1 MSFQALLFC
10 PDERTARVV
19 SQVLSDLDFKA
30 ECCSEPFV
38 AVKRLMAQRYDAIV
52 VECDN
57 EQNASLVLKSARNSQ
72 NNQNSLTV
80 AVVEGQAGVANAF
93 RIGANLVLTKPI
105 AVEQAKSTLRV
116 ARGLLRKAD
125 APRSAA
131 PATAPAAPIVAAAPL
146 PVSQPAKPGTLN
158 QVQSMMPPTLPAAPT
173 VSVTPSAS
181 AFLESEKEP
190 EMAPEAGEAALLESI
205 NHVTPAPAPST
216 AAADVPDMAEARPL
230 APVGLPPRPAIPPG
244 LPLNTP
250 VNTPVNT
257 PAHATSAAKASGST
271 GLAAAPAK
279 ELVRPAAPL
288 AAAPVQAKADDEI
301 LLADPSENVTY
312 PRREEPIAAPV
323 FGSYQEEAPQ
333 RSRKPLIAILVLV
346 LLAATGY
353 MGWTR
358 LKPRL
363 MAGKTAAA
371 AAPAP
376 APASA
381 PSPGPQ
387 SRPVDAQL
395 QPNPEITPDTTNAG
409 NAQPVAE
416 AKEPA
421 VENETNS
428 KPSAAKPA
436 YEPPEVVTIPTPQPT
451 APAPKPLQVKTE
463 LQRTQVAKPQE
474 PMPLPS
480 PNSVAANAQT
490 DLASIMRTPTVVPTV
505 APAQTV
511 RVSQGVSQGLLIRRV
526 QPVYPSQAMQM
537 RLQGTV
543 VLQAVINKQ
552 GVIKDVKAIS
562 GEPLL
567 SRAAID
573 AVKQWKYNPYYLNG
587 EPVDIQTQ
595 ISVVF
600 RLP

>member
-80 AVVEGQAGVANAF
+80 AVVEGQGGVANAF

-125 APRSAA
+125 APRSAT

-146 PVSQPAKPGTLN
+146 PVSQPAKPATLN
-158 QVQSMMPPTLPAAPT
+158 QAQTVMPPPLPVAPT
-173 VSVTPSAS
+173 VSVAPSAS

-205 NHVTPAPAPST
+205 NHVTPAPPPS
-216 AAADVPDMAEARPL
+216 AVSADVPELVEPRPI
-230 APVGLPPRPAIPPG
+230 APVGLPSRPAILPG
-244 LPLNTP
+244 LPL
-250 VNTPVNT
+250 NT
-257 PAHATSAAKASGST
+257 PAHATSAAKASSGA
-271 GLAAAPAK
+271 GIAAAPAK
-279 ELVRPAAPL
+279 ELVRPAAPPI
-288 AAAPVQAKADDEI
+288 ASPIQAKAEDEI

-312 PRREEPIAAPV
+312 PRREEPVAAPV
-323 FGSYQEEAPQ
+323 FRAYQEEAPQ
-333 RSRKPLIAILVLV
+333 RSRKPLVAILVLV

-363 MAGKTAAA
+363 MAVKTAAA

-376 APASA
+376 APASV

-409 NAQPVAE
+409 NPQPGAE

-436 YEPPEVVTIPTPQPT
+436 YEPPEVVTIPAPQPT

-463 LQRTQVAKPQE
+463 LQRAQVAKPQE

>member
-80 AVVEGQAGVANAF
+80 AVVEGQGGVANAF

-125 APRSAA
+125 APRTAS
-131 PATAPAAPIVAAAPL
+131 PATPPAAPIVAAAPL
-146 PVSQPAKPGTLN
+146 PVSQPAKPATLN
-158 QVQSMMPPTLPAAPT
+158 QVQTVMPPPLPVAPT
-173 VSVTPSAS
+173 VSVAPSAS

-205 NHVTPAPAPST
+205 NHVTPAPPPSAAP
-216 AAADVPDMAEARPL
+216 ADVPELVEPRPI
-230 APVGLPPRPAIPPG
+230 APVGLPSRPAILPG
-244 LPLNTP
+244 LPLNAP
-250 VNTPVNT
+250 S
-257 PAHATSAAKASGST
+257 HATSAAKASSGA
-271 GLAAAPAK
+271 GVAAAPAK
-279 ELVRPAAPL
+279 ELVRPPAPL
-288 AAAPVQAKADDEI
+288 IAAPVQAKAEDEI

-312 PRREEPIAAPV
+312 PRREEPVAAPV
-323 FGSYQEEAPQ
+323 FRAYQEEAPQ
-333 RSRKPLIAILVLV
+333 RSRKPLFATLVLV

-363 MAGKTAAA
+363 MAGRTAAA
-371 AAPAP
+371 AAPA
-376 APASA
+376 APAA
-381 PSPGPQ
+381 APATVPSPGPQ
-387 SRPVDAQL
+387 SRTVDAQL

-409 NAQPVAE
+409 NVQPGE

-421 VENETNS
+421 VENEANS

-436 YEPPEVVTIPTPQPT
+436 YEPPEVVTIPAPQPT

-463 LQRTQVAKPQE
+463 LQRTQAAKPQE

-480 PNSVAANAQT
+480 PSAVAANTKT
-490 DLASIMRTPTVVPTV
+490 DLAAIMHTPTVVPTV

-526 QPVYPSQAMQM
+526 QPIYPSQAMQM

-552 GVIKDVKAIS
+552 GIIKDVKAIS

>member
-19 SQVLSDLDFKA
+19 SQVLADLDFKA
-30 ECCSEPFV
+30 ECCSEPFL

-52 VECDN
+52 VECEN

-72 NNQNSLTV
+72 NNQNALTV
-80 AVVEGQAGVANAF
+80 AVVEGQSGVANAF

-116 ARGLLRKAD
+116 ARGLLRKSD
-125 APRSAA
+125 APR
-131 PATAPAAPIVAAAPL
+131 PAAPAAPAAPTTVAAAPPVPQL
-146 PVSQPAKPGTLN
+146 PKPAPASRVET
-158 QVQSMMPPTLPAAPT
+158 VMPPPLPAAPT
-173 VSVTPSAS
+173 VSVTPAAS
-181 AFLESEKEP
+181 TFLETEKEP
-190 EMAPEAGEAALLESI
+190 EPTPEAGEAALLESI
-205 NHVTPAPAPST
+205 NHVIPTPQPAPAAT
-216 AAADVPDMAEARPL
+216 EVPMQAEPHPVVPPEVAPRPVALPGRPL
-230 APVGLPPRPAIPPG
+230 KPAANPG
-244 LPLNTP
+244 I
-250 VNTPVNT
+250 
-257 PAHATSAAKASGST
+257 AAGASSGA

-279 ELVRPAAPL
+279 ELVRPSSPKPPSPVRTQAPEE
-288 AAAPVQAKADDEI
+288 EI

-312 PRREEPIAAPV
+312 PHREEPIAAPV
-323 FGSYQEEAPQ
+323 FGSYQQEAPS
-333 RSRKPLIAILVLV
+333 RSRKPLVAVLV
-346 LLAATGY
+346 VIVLAGSGY
-353 MGWTR
+353 AGWVR

-363 MAGKTAAA
+363 LGGRSAAA
-371 AAPAP
+371 ATPVSVSTPAVSI
-376 APASA
+376 A
-381 PSPGPQ
+381 PGPQ
-387 SRPVDAQL
+387 SRPLDTQL
-395 QPNPEITPDTTNAG
+395 RPSPEITPDTTNAG
-409 NAQPVAE
+409 AVQAAP
-416 AKEPA
+416 EPPA
-421 VENETNS
+421 DTATNS
-428 KPSAAKPA
+428 KPSASKSA
-436 YEPPEVVTIPTPQPT
+436 YEPPEVVTIPAAEPP

-463 LQRTQVAKPQE
+463 LQRAPQVHPQE

-480 PNSVAANAQT
+480 PNSVASSTSA
-490 DLASIMRTPTVVPTV
+490 DLAGIVDTPTVIPTV
-505 APAQTV
+505 APQQTV

-526 QPVYPSQAMQM
+526 QPVYPQQAMQM

-543 VLQAVINKQ
+543 VLQAVISKQ

-573 AVKQWKYNPYYLNG
+573 AVRQWKYNPYYLNG